1 MTNEE
6 LINKFP
12 EHRLI
17 KRSDIKPVLEEIFL
31 TTKTYHEVRP
41 RIMKKC
47 KELFPRPNGFLR
59 FDGLTDKDWKDYFW
73 GRYND
78 KFEKVDD
85 SFNDWVELVEEEV
98 VSRKGK
104 LHTFED
110 ACHIAASKWCEMCFG
125 NHIQD
130 NGDRSETGLWC
141 NMLATIVADKNR
153 EGITENT
160 IENVHKNL
168 YEYYKD
174 GCLYQWEDGHKT
186 FCEPYCDYNPNLPL
200 SEALEKA
207 GLSKTVIR
215 CICPIKTGISIDKKD
230 NSVIVRGYQK
240 ENYF

>member
-6 LINKFP
+6 IIRNFP
-12 EHRLI
+12 SCRLI
-17 KRSDIKPVLEEIFL
+17 KWYDIKPVLEEIFL
-31 TTKTYHEVRP
+31 TAETYREVYP

-47 KELFPRPNGFLR
+47 KELFPKPNGLLR
-59 FDGLTDKDWKDYFW
+59 FDGATDKEWEDYFW

-78 KFEKVDD
+78 KHEKVDY
-85 SFNDWVELVEEEV
+85 SFNDWVELVEEEF

-110 ACHIAASKWCEMCFG
+110 ACHIAASKWCEMIFG
-125 NHIQD
+125 NHFQD
-130 NGDRSETGLWC
+130 NGDRSETGFFG
-141 NMLATIVADKNR
+141 NMLATIVADKYR

-160 IENVHKNL
+160 IENVRKNL
-168 YEYYKD
+168 YEYYKN
-174 GCLYQWEDGHKT
+174 GCMYQWEDGFKS

-207 GLSKTVIR
+207 GLSERVIG
-215 CICPIKTGISIDKKD
+215 CICPIKTGVGIDKKD

-240 ENYF
+240 ESYF